1 MKIEACSKFIR
12 RVEVSKNRA
21 IDDKGQWEASSGT
34 RKMSRLV
41 GGAWCRFWSVR
52 RYVDAEEVLTRAEK
66 EMMDVE

>member
-1 MKIEACSKFIR
+1 
-12 RVEVSKNRA
+12 
-21 IDDKGQWEASSGT
+21 
-34 RKMSRLV
+34 MSRLV